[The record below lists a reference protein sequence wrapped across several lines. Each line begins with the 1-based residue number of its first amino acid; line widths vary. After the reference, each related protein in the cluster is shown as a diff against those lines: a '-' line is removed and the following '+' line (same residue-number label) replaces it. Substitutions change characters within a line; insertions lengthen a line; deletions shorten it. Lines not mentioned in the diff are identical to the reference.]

1 MYFIIQENLFREEG
15 HAKLINVLDRFN
27 FDYELIKVL
36 PFIEDVEFETSRKDC
51 FVFGSLKLARLS
63 KKYGWN
69 PGAAIGLIQYPRF
82 VRDEE
87 EIKRR
92 SLELA
97 RRLKVGLGQERVTV
111 VFPDETIMLE
121 DDDNNID
128 F

>member
-1 MYFIIQENLFREEG
+1 MYT
-15 HAKLINVLDRFN
+15 
-27 FDYELIKVL
+27 
-36 PFIEDVEFETSRKDC
+36 ETS
-51 FVFGSLKLARLS
+51 FARRILNIVS
-63 KKYGWN
+63 RATKTPN
-69 PGAAIGLIQYPRF
+69 PKEYPRF

-92 SLELA
+92 ALELA

-128 F
+128 FLNYENKI